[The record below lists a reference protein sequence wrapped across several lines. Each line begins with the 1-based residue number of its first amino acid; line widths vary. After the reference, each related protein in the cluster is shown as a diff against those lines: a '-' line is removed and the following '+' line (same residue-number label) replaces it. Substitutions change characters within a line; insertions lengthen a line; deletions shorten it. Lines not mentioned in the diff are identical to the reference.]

1 MRRRSIVSIGA
12 SVTALLTMMMGSTA
26 AAETPGAAPA
36 DKLADTLA
44 PAAAATRAAATAAE
58 KAQLRALGSGPEA
71 RTYLIRLQDPAVPT
85 YTGGV
90 AGMPRTAPAVG
101 RKLNAASPA
110 AREYRSHL
118 VAEQAGFVTAM
129 EKAVGHE
136 VEVPFTYQHAVNG
149 LAAVLTPAEARE
161 IAGRPE
167 VASIE
172 LDVERELHTDNG
184 PVWSGADHL
193 WNAVA
198 DLGLPEDYQG
208 EGIVI
213 GTIDTGIS
221 PGNRSFAETG
231 DDGYTHTNPLG
242 DGVFL
247 GACDPGNTEQFD
259 PDFPC
264 NNKLIGAYVFGGA
277 NDSALDRD
285 GHGSHTASTSGG
297 NVVSD
302 AQIQGPTVTT
312 EPVEISGVAPHANV
326 ISYLGC
332 CTTAGLVASID
343 QAIADGVDVINYSIG
358 SSSPGDPW
366 TNFDAVGFL
375 NARAAGIFVA
385 TSNGNDGPGDA
396 TTGSPASAPWLTAVG
411 ASTHDR
417 WYENAVI
424 EMTSSAGD
432 LADLVGKGVSGSLPP
447 TPIVYA
453 GDFGNAVCA
462 DGVWA
467 PGTFNGE
474 IVVCDRGGEIGR
486 VAKSFNAADAG
497 AGGFIHV
504 NDPPNGDSLNADAF
518 AVPGVHLTHDQGVI
532 LKDWLA
538 NGASDH
544 TGAIR
549 GTERVVDPALGDI
562 MAAFSSR
569 GPNQVIDVIVP
580 HVTAPGV
587 DILAAIGADSP
598 TVDEHGIISGTSM
611 SSPHVAG
618 AGALLMQARP
628 DWTPAQIQSALMTTG
643 RDVLNHDGTPAT
655 PYAQGSGHINI
666 DQAVRAGLLFDETFA
681 NYLAA
686 NPAEGGDPK
695 TLNLPSMSNTSCLS
709 TCTWVRTATVP
720 ASAPAGVTWTASATG
735 DAGLNLSVAVS
746 PDPATLSPG
755 DTLEITVT
763 ADVLGAPNGQ
773 TLFGEVVLT
782 PDNPD
787 VPAAGLP
794 VAVVPVAGTLPG
806 ALDVDTRRNAG
817 SELVAGIETI
827 EVTEFTGSVRGF
839 VRATMEESTLAQDP
853 TNGDPYDDLSQVD
866 VYLLD
871 VPEGATR
878 LVAEMVDAA
887 MSDADLFVGT
897 GDTPS
902 AATEVCASTSPT
914 AAELC
919 DVADPAAGTWWV
931 MLQNWESSAEG
942 VADAYT
948 LATAVVPGE
957 SLGNG
962 DVAGPSGP
970 VPPGETY
977 DVRVT
982 WDIPELAAGDIW
994 YGTAVLGSAPDR
1006 PGDIGSFPVTLRRV
1020 GDDVTKTADVTQAA
1034 PGEVVTYQIEVAPN
1048 VTGEDLE
1055 YTITDTIPEGL
1066 TYVDG
1071 SVTGGATVENG
1082 VVSWTGTMPTAS
1094 GLSGSYEVATNA
1106 TDASCDTPFGGY
1118 VDLREFGILPQ
1129 PGVEG
1134 DTVAFTAFA
1143 GGSPFEF
1150 YGTDYVGMGFTDDGF
1165 ALFDVADNYGGSPWA
1180 PQQLPDP
1187 ALPDNLIA
1195 ALWHDFELV
1204 YDQATD
1210 RGVSLATAGTD
1221 ATGLAVVDFRG
1232 VQRFGDPSGEQY
1244 TFQIMMQR
1252 QATDGWQIFVAFD
1265 QVGPLTDP
1273 FTIGVENAGGTSAD
1287 ALVNSASADGVVG
1300 PGTVV
1305 CFAYQEPTLEP
1316 HVITYQATVDPTAAS
1331 GVYTNQA
1338 VHITDDPFA
1347 QEATASV
1354 DVEVT
1359 GGGLD
1364 VTSITVEPLGFR
1376 LKPGETRQL
1385 TAIGHL
1391 DGGGTVDVTDSVTWA
1406 TGNPL
1411 VVTVDEAGLVTGVG
1425 GIRTTVTATL
1435 DSVVG
1440 TAYAHVTGRPVRG
1453 VHPGML

>member
-1 MRRRSIVSIGA
+1 M
-12 SVTALLTMMMGSTA
+12 TALLMMMGSTA
-26 AAETPGAAPA
+26 AAAAETPSATSA

-44 PAAAATRAAATAAE
+44 PADVAAQAAATAAE
-58 KAQLRALGSGPEA
+58 KAQLRALGSGPEP
-71 RTYLIRLQDPAVPT
+71 RTYLIRLQEPAVPT
-85 YTGGV
+85 YAGGV
-90 AGMPRTAPAVG
+90 AGMPRTAPEAG

-110 AREYRSHL
+110 ARQYRSHL

-129 EKAVGHE
+129 EKVIGRD
-136 VEVPFTYQHAVNG
+136 VDVPFTYQHAVNG

-161 IAGRPE
+161 LAGHPE

-247 GACDPGNTEQFD
+247 GACDPTNSEQYD

-264 NNKLIGAYVFGGA
+264 NDKLIGAYVFGGA

-297 NVVSD
+297 NVVTD

-312 EPVEISGVAPHANV
+312 DPVEISGVAPHANV

-332 CTTAGLVASID
+332 CTTAGLAASID

-417 WYENAVI
+417 WYENAVVG
-424 EMTSSAGD
+424 MTSSAGD
-432 LADLVGKGVSGSLPP
+432 LADLVGKGVSGSLPAA
-447 TPIVYA
+447 PIVYA
-453 GDFGNAVCA
+453 GDFGNPLCDA
-462 DGVWA
+462 GIWA
-467 PGTFNGE
+467 PDTFDGE
-474 IVVCDRGGEIGR
+474 IVVCDRGELGR
-486 VAKSFNAADAG
+486 VAKSVNVADAG
-497 AGGFIHV
+497 GGGFVHV
-504 NDPPNGDSLNADAF
+504 NDLPNGDSLNADAF
-518 AVPGVHLTHDQGVI
+518 AVPGVHLTFDQGVV
-532 LKDWLA
+532 LKGWLD

-549 GTERVVDPALGDI
+549 GTERVIDPELGDL

-587 DILAAIGADSP
+587 DILAAVGADSA

-628 DWTPAQIQSALMTTG
+628 DWTPAEIQSALMTTG
-643 RDVLNHDGTPAT
+643 RDVLNHDGAPAT

-666 DQAVRAGLLFDETFA
+666 DQAVLAGLLFDETFA
-681 NYLAA
+681 NYQAA
-686 NPAEGGDPK
+686 DPAEGGDPK

-735 DAGLNLSVAVS
+735 DSGLNLSVSLS

-755 DTLEITVT
+755 DSVEITVT
-763 ADVLGAPNGQ
+763 ADVAGAPNGE
-773 TLFGEVVLT
+773 TLFGEVTLT

-794 VAVVPVAGTLPG
+794 VAVVPVAGTLPDS
-806 ALDVDTRRNAG
+806 LEIDTRRNAG

-827 EVTEFTGSVRGF
+827 EVTELTGSVQGF
-839 VRATMEESTLAQDP
+839 VPATLDESSLVQDP
-853 TNGDPYDDLSQVD
+853 TNDDPYDDLSQVD

-871 VPEGATR
+871 VPEGASR
-878 LVAEMVDAA
+878 LVTEVVEAA
-887 MSDADLFVGT
+887 MPDADMFVGT

-914 AAELC
+914 AAEAC
-919 DVADPAAGTWWV
+919 DVANPAAGTWWV
-931 MLQNWESSAEG
+931 LLQNWGGSAEG

-948 LATAVVPGE
+948 LASAVVPGE

-962 DVAGPSGP
+962 GVAGPTGP
-970 VPPGETY
+970 VPPGEPY

-994 YGTAVLGSAPDR
+994 YGTAVLGSAPDS
-1006 PGDIGSFPVTLRRV
+1006 PGDIGSFPVTLRRA
-1020 GDDVTKTADVTQAA
+1020 GDDVTKTADVAEAA
-1034 PGEVVTYQIEVAPN
+1034 PGDTVTYQIEVAPN
-1048 VTGEDLE
+1048 VTAEDLE

-1066 TYVDG
+1066 TYVEG
-1071 SVTGGATVENG
+1071 SATGGATVENG
-1082 VVSWTGTMPTAS
+1082 VVSWTGTMPAAT
-1094 GLSGSYEVATNA
+1094 GLSGSYQVATNA
-1106 TDASCDTPFGGY
+1106 TDATCDTPFGGY
-1118 VDLREFGILPQ
+1118 LDLRDFGIFPQ
-1129 PGVEG
+1129 AGLAG
-1134 DTVAFTAFA
+1134 DTVAFNAFTS
-1143 GGSPFEF
+1143 GSPFQF
-1150 YGTDYVGMGFTDDGF
+1150 YGTDYTGIGFTDDGF
-1165 ALFDVADNYGGSPWA
+1165 AAFDVDSNYGGSPWV
-1180 PQQLPDP
+1180 PQEIPDP

-1195 ALWHDFELV
+1195 ALWHDFEIV
-1204 YDQATD
+1204 YDEATD

-1221 ATGLAVVDFRG
+1221 ATGVAVVDYRG
-1232 VQRFGDPSGEQY
+1232 VQRFGDTSGTQY

-1252 QATDGWQIFVAFD
+1252 QVTEGWQIFVAYD
-1265 QVGPLTDP
+1265 QLGPLTDP
-1273 FTIGVENAGGTSAD
+1273 FTVGVENAGGTSAD
-1287 ALVNSASADGVVG
+1287 ALVNNASADGVIE

-1305 CFAYQEPTLEP
+1305 CFAYEEPSLEP
-1316 HVITYQATVDPTAAS
+1316 HVLTYQATVDATAAS

-1338 VHITDDPFA
+1338 AHTTDDPFA

-1354 DVEVT
+1354 DVQVT
-1359 GGGLD
+1359 GGVD
-1364 VTSITVEPLGFR
+1364 VDSITVEPLGFR
-1376 LKPGETRQL
+1376 LKPGQTQQL
-1385 TAIGHL
+1385 TATGHL
-1391 DGGGTVDVTDSVTWA
+1391 AGGGTVDLTDSVTWS

-1411 VVTVDEAGLVTGVG
+1411 VVTVDETGLVTAVG
-1425 GIRTTVTATL
+1425 GTRTTVTAAFG
-1435 DSVVG
+1435 DVVG
-1440 TAYAHVTGRPVRG
+1440 TAYAHVTGPPIRG
-1453 VHPGML
+1453 VHPGVL